1 MSKTMLYLQRHWATL
16 NDPSGVLEF
25 STFDDTVAVGDDV
38 AVKDGD
44 ALFQGKVIEVTPRT
58 DEIRTIPLYTITVR
72 LIMPSE
78 GGYLA

>member
-1 MSKTMLYLQRHWATL
+1 VSAKMLYLKRDWATCD
-16 NDPSGVLEF
+16 DPSGVLEF

-58 DEIRTIPLYTITVR
+58 DEIRTVALFTITVR
-72 LIMPSE
+72 LVMPSE